1 MRTKILIRLAVVALV
16 FAGPGLLE
24 AATPLA
30 RIHSV
35 QPNYTYGG
43 EYASLERVDFRNLE
57 YAFFVSDAG
66 EPYQATR
73 LVDGAYESVD
83 EDASEA
89 IELSAVHFLRG
100 DDGLARFAVVELQE
114 HSCEVACS
122 DWGEVAVFRLVGT
135 RLVEVQEIWFE
146 DHDGG
151 SDFNAAERVLKLQA
165 TARGDGEDEDLDLA
179 TYRWTGSSFELSSL
193 ETPDDPQAANA
204 R

>member
-1 MRTKILIRLAVVALV
+1 MKTKILIRLAVVALV
-16 FAGPGLLE
+16 FAGPGLLQ

-35 QPNYTYGG
+35 QPNFTYGG

-57 YAFFVSDAG
+57 YAFFVADSG
-66 EPYQATR
+66 EPYQAAR
-73 LVDGAYESVD
+73 LVDGAYDSAD
-83 EDASEA
+83 EYASDA
-89 IELSAVHFLRG
+89 IDLVAVHLIPG
-100 DDGLARFAVVELQE
+100 DNASARFAVVELQE
-114 HSCEVACS
+114 HTCEDACS
-122 DWGEVAVFRLVGT
+122 DWGEVAVFRLDGT

-151 SDFNAAERVLKLQA
+151 SDFDSAERVLKLQA

-179 TYRWTGSSFELSSL
+179 TYRWTGSVFELSSL
-193 ETPDDPQAANA
+193 ETPDDAPAQNE